1 MTTWRRV
8 WLVAQREFVQR
19 GRSKAYIFS
28 ALFTT
33 GLLVALIV
41 IPAIISGLDDGSTT
55 YELGLVGE
63 GNASL
68 VQAAKLLA
76 AAQAPPDQTVQIH
89 TTEYAD
95 EDAAQLGLRGGDVSL
110 VLVDGEHLIAKS
122 SNVFGN
128 SSLQGLMQQAAGSE
142 RLRALTRNN
151 ADASEIAA
159 ILSSDPLTVDTLT
172 GESTDDPTRAFIA
185 YAGLILMYMA
195 ILTYGTWT
203 LTGVTE
209 EKSNRVVEL
218 LLAAVRP
225 YQLLAGKIIGIG
237 LLGLG
242 QLVVTV
248 VAGLTAVHFAGNV
261 DLPSLPI
268 GSIAS
273 VLVWFTLGY
282 GLYSIAFGTA
292 GALVSRM
299 EDAQTA
305 AAPMTIVSVI
315 GFFVSFRVLED
326 PDGSLATI
334 FTFLPPTAPYV
345 VPIRTAFDAIPLW
358 QSVAAAL
365 LTVVAAYGLVRL
377 AGRVYAGA
385 ILRLGGKVKIREAWR
400 SAEL

>member
-1 MTTWRRV
+1 VSTWRRV

-19 GRSKAYIFS
+19 GRSKAYLIS
-28 ALFTT
+28 AIFTT
-33 GLLVALIV
+33 VLLVGLIV
-41 IPAIISGLDDGSTT
+41 VPAIVSRLDDGSTT
-55 YELGLVGE
+55 FELGLVGE

-68 VQAAKLLA
+68 LQSAQLLA
-76 AAQAPPDQTVQIH
+76 AARAGEDETVRIA
-89 TTEYAD
+89 TTTYAD
-95 EDAAQLGLRGGDVSL
+95 TTSAEAGLREGEVEL
-110 VLVDGEHLIAKS
+110 IVVDGQRLIAKS

-128 SSLQGLMQQAAGSE
+128 SALEELMQQAAGSE
-142 RLRALTRNN
+142 RLRALTADN

-159 ILSSDPLTVDTLT
+159 ILASDPLAVDTLT

-195 ILTYGTWT
+195 ILTYGSWT

-218 LLAAVRP
+218 LLAALRP
-225 YQLLAGKIIGIG
+225 YQLLSGKIIGIG
-237 LLGLG
+237 LLGLA

-248 VAGLTAVHFAGNV
+248 GAGLAAVRFAGSV
-261 DLPSLPI
+261 DLPTLPI
-268 GSIAS
+268 GSVVS
-273 VLVWFTLGY
+273 LLLWFVLGF
-282 GLYSIAFGTA
+282 GLYSVAFGAA

-305 AAPMTIVSVI
+305 AAPMTIISVV
-315 GFFVSFRVLED
+315 GFFVSFQVLEN
-326 PDGSLATI
+326 PDGGAATL

-358 QSVAAAL
+358 EIAASAALTMAAAY
-365 LTVVAAYGLVRL
+365 ALVRL
-377 AGRVYAGA
+377 AGRVYSGA
-385 ILRLGGKVKIREAWR
+385 ILRIGARVKLREAWR